1 MILKDI
7 FLYPDLVE
15 FSRRKEDLLMVRDQ
29 TRHIGNYLGRR
40 LAELKF
46 QADGFNR
53 ICVVGQT
60 KPESTYINSA
70 ATLSVHIPL
79 DMDECTSVPRDELS
93 NYYATLLKTGLEKCA
108 SEYRIPVDELLSWLQ
123 EMKQDGYRNEWTFKD
138 KLFRS
143 KDIRC
148 RLTCAM
154 DLDKFTLRLTIF
166 NKDAPVLD
174 KIILITPPDE
184 IAFHSKFKDVVIEGE
199 HIVVTT
205 RLHGESEEV
214 LFRTLIPLPQ

>member
-7 FLYPDLVE
+7 FLYPDLIE

-40 LAELKF
+40 LADLKF

-60 KPESTYINSA
+60 KPRSTYISST
-70 ATLSVHIPL
+70 ATLLVHIPF
-79 DMDECTSVPRDELS
+79 DMDECRSVPRDELS
-93 NYYATLLKTGLEKCA
+93 NYYATLLETGVEKCA

-138 KLFRS
+138 KLFR
-143 KDIRC
+143 C

-154 DLDKFTLRLTIF
+154 DLDKLTLRLTVF
-166 NKDAPVLD
+166 NKDTQVLD
-174 KIILITPPDE
+174 KIILTTPPDE
-184 IAFHSKFKDVVIEGE
+184 IAFHYKFKDVVIEGE

-205 RLHGESEEV
+205 RLHGESEKV
-214 LFRTLIPLPQ
+214 LFRTLIPSLH